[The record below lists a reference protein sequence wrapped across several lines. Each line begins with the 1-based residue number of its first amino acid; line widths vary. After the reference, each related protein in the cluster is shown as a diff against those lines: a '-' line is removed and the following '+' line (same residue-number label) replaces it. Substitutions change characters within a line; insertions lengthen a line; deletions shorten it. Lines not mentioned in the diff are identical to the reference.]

1 MKLAHP
7 LFSTPIRFREDRVQV
22 LALEA
27 PEAFR
32 KLVAEIAAQS
42 EGGEGAF
49 VLSRDDACLKIEDH
63 IHVIFDFI
71 HPQALEK
78 KVQSKAIAA
87 LIQEAHET
95 LTVETLQFSQAVQ
108 AYLGKLAALADYPVA
123 FAQSENL
130 PELLKAME
138 FRVDLSDLPAFE
150 ALYERMALIDG
161 LTKHQCFAL
170 VNARA
175 YFSAEELK
183 KLYAMARYRKLAMLM
198 IESRIDAPLPDE
210 DIRLFDADLCE
221 LTLDSEGE
229 IV

>member
-1 MKLAHP
+1 MKLTHP
-7 LFSTPIRFREDRVQV
+7 LFSAPVRFREDRVQV
-22 LALEA
+22 LVIEA

-32 KLVAEIAAQS
+32 KLVAELTAQS
-42 EGGEGAF
+42 EGGEGTF
-49 VLSRDDACLKIEDH
+49 VLSRNDTCLEIEDH

-78 KVQSKAIAA
+78 KLQSKALAS
-87 LIQEAHET
+87 LIQEARET
-95 LTVETLQFSQAVQ
+95 LTAETLAFSQAVQ

-130 PELLKAME
+130 PDLLKAME

-161 LTKHQCFAL
+161 LTKHQCFTL

-183 KLYAMARYRKLAMLM
+183 KLYAMARYRKLTLLM
-198 IESRIDAPLPDE
+198 IESHIDAPLPDE